1 MGISK
6 AEADNMD
13 MYVCPKCQKEETT
26 DPIAQKPLTPPEY
39 QHLTRL
45 LKDLQVSLEEIYLFN
60 NVHIG

>member
-1 MGISK
+1 
-6 AEADNMD
+6 MD
-13 MYVCPKCQKEETT
+13 MYVCPKCQKEEMT

-45 LKDLQVSLEEIYLFN
+45 LKDLQVRLEETYFFN